1 MSGAIDDLYTWEDE
15 TQPYRAGV
23 EDLGGELPDDSD
35 LAPDPSND
43 PFAGLF
49 NERGRHLAGLNRM
62 IGSAMLWIE
71 FSGGNPVVVNVKGM
85 RGSFAADAF
94 MASLDG
100 GAGQVLITWASTLL
114 PPLVAAP
121 RVALNEGPGTAW
133 GELVAGNATAVKV
146 FTTDVAGAGA
156 NLKFNVELH

>member
-1 MSGAIDDLYTWEDE
+1 MGAAEDTYTWDDP
-15 TQPYRAGV
+15 TQPYRADV
-23 EDLGGELPDDSD
+23 EALGGELEDDKD

-43 PFAGLF
+43 PTGGLF

-71 FSGGNPVVVNVKGM
+71 YNGDNLPVIVKAKGM
-85 RGSFAADAF
+85 RSTLDTSDFTPT
-94 MASLDG
+94 LDG
-100 GAGQVLITWASTLL
+100 GDGQVLITWTAALL
-114 PPLVAAP
+114 PPLEAAP

-133 GELVAGNATAVKV
+133 GELVTDNATAVKV
-146 FTTDVAGAGA
+146 FTTDPSGTAA